1 MATKK
6 SAPAK
11 GVVKGINDQVQR
23 EFYAAYLY
31 LAMAAYCDSENLPG
45 FAHWLRMQHQEEMTH
60 AMRLFD
66 FLLEAGERV
75 ELQAI
80 DKPPLKFGSA
90 LDVLKASLAHERKV
104 TASINKLYEMALKEK
119 NYPAQI
125 MLQWFVNEQVEEE
138 RSVGDLIAQMEMAGD
153 SGPALLMMDRQ
164 LAGRRGEAQAE

>member
-1 MATKK
+1 
-6 SAPAK
+6 
-11 GVVKGINDQVQR
+11 
-23 EFYAAYLY
+23 
-31 LAMAAYCDSENLPG
+31 
-45 FAHWLRMQHQEEMTH
+45 
-60 AMRLFD
+60 
-66 FLLEAGERV
+66 
-75 ELQAI
+75 
-80 DKPPLKFGSA
+80 
-90 LDVLKASLAHERKV
+90 VLKASLAHERKV